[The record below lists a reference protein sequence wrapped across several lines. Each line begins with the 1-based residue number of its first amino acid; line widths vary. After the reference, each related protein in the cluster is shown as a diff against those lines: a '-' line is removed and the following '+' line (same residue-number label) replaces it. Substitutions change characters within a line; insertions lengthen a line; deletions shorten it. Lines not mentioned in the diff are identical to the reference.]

1 MDDEWDLHAVV
12 RSYTTI
18 STDATTAASGTN
30 TTTSDDGFDM
40 METVA
45 SGNEIYQFSYSN
57 TGENPSEGLEEVY
70 KEGCSQRLST
80 IAAAVVSGD
89 DEQLPVFDGSCDS
102 FSNET
107 PSRKRKNQQKK
118 VVVELTQEELCSDT
132 WAWRKY
138 GQKPI
143 KGSPFPRYEKPQ
155 YVFGTYGLDWIETK
169 CRLNYY
175 KCSTTKA
182 CGARK
187 QVEQSHVDPTVFI
200 VSYSGEHMHPRPTH
214 RSPLAGSTRSNKS
227 TMAHLPPPISD
238 DCP

>member
-40 METVA
+40 VETVA

-57 TGENPSEGLEEVY
+57 TGENQSEGLEEVY
-70 KEGCSQRLST
+70 KEGCSQRLGT
-80 IAAAVVSGD
+80 TATAVVSGD

-143 KGSPFPRYEKPQ
+143 KGSPFPRYEKPHM
-155 YVFGTYGLDWIETK
+155 GWIGLKRSVACENMLRRCFW
-169 CRLNYY
+169 Y
-175 KCSTTKA
+175 KKLL
-182 CGARK
+182 
-187 QVEQSHVDPTVFI
+187 QV
-200 VSYSGEHMHPRPTH
+200 
-214 RSPLAGSTRSNKS
+214 
-227 TMAHLPPPISD
+227 
-238 DCP
+238 

>member
-18 STDATTAASGTN
+18 PTDATTAASGTN

-40 METVA
+40 VETVA

-80 IAAAVVSGD
+80 MATAVVSGD

-102 FSNET
+102 FSSET

-143 KGSPFPRYEKPQ
+143 KGSPFPR
-155 YVFGTYGLDWIETK
+155 
-169 CRLNYY
+169 NYY

>member
-40 METVA
+40 VETVA

-57 TGENPSEGLEEVY
+57 TGENQSEGLEEVY
-70 KEGCSQRLST
+70 KEGCSQRLGT
-80 IAAAVVSGD
+80 TATAVVSGD

-143 KGSPFPRYEKPQ
+143 KGSPFPR
-155 YVFGTYGLDWIETK
+155 
-169 CRLNYY
+169 NYY